1 MHRCHSRTHVTSSNE
16 LRREFG
22 DIDIYLFD
30 QLLRGR
36 ITPDMRVLD
45 AGCGRG
51 RNLVYLLR
59 QGYDVSGTD
68 VDEDAVAAT
77 RQLAAELSPE
87 RASAERFRVEP
98 VERMSFGDAEFDVV
112 ISSAVLHFAR
122 DEAQWWAML
131 REMWRVLAPGG
142 MLFARLATTIGH
154 ESRVKPLG
162 NRRFIMPDGDE
173 RFLVDE
179 PFIVAATREI
189 GGTLLDP
196 LKTSVVQ
203 DRRSMMTW
211 VVRKRPAADVGGAR

>member
-1 MHRCHSRTHVTSSNE
+1 MTQPADD

-36 ITPDMRVLD
+36 IARGMRVLD
-45 AGCGRG
+45 AGCGGG

-59 QGYDVSGTD
+59 QGFDVSGTD
-68 VDEDAVAAT
+68 ASGDAIART
-77 RQLAAELSPE
+77 RALAANLAPDPG
-87 RASAERFRVEP
+87 ADRFRVEP
-98 VERMSFGDAEFDVV
+98 VEQMTFADASFDVV

-122 DEAQWWAML
+122 DEAHWWAMV

-142 MLFARLATTIGH
+142 LVFARLATTIGH

-162 NRRFIMPDGDE
+162 GRRFVLPDGSE

-179 PFIVAATREI
+179 AFIMTATRELRGALI
-189 GGTLLDP
+189 DP

-203 DRRSMMTW
+203 DLRSMMTW
-211 VVRKRPAADVGGAR
+211 VVRK